1 MSEGLSDHQAR
12 ALASVLD
19 EIIPPSDDGSFPG
32 AGELGLAS
40 YIEQVLQQAPEFRP
54 VILQG
59 LSTLDELARGR
70 SAQSFAELS
79 SQEKVEVLNELTST
93 DQVFL
98 PSLTL
103 HTYIGY
109 YQHGRVL
116 EALGLEPRPPYP
128 EGYEMKPSDLRLLD
142 PVRRRPKLYREC

>member
-1 MSEGLSDHQAR
+1 MSEDLSDQQAR

-19 EIIPPSDDGSFPG
+19 EIIPPGDDGSFPG

-59 LSTLDELARGR
+59 LSTLDDLARGR
-70 SAQSFAELS
+70 SAQGFAELS
-79 SQEKVEVLNELTST
+79 RQEKVEVLNELTST

-103 HTYIGY
+103 HTYVGY

-116 EALGLEPRPPYP
+116 EALGLEARPPYP
-128 EGYEMKPSDLRLLD
+128 EGYKMEPTDLGLLEG
-142 PVRRRPKLYREC
+142 VRRRKKLYRD